1 MLHCDLALAT
11 RLEKAAA
18 GMGRDAVDAHRR
30 LFEASNASYIDCAGG
45 IASFLDEASPLTQI
59 RGAGMISPT
68 VEADLDAVEAFYEER
83 MAPVSF
89 VLSPFADAAL
99 FTYLSRRG
107 YELGSFEHTLV
118 REVTQH
124 DADPDIV
131 ETSDDDEWS
140 HAMAEAFFDVV
151 TPSGVDLARTIFN
164 VPTCKNVIVRANQT
178 PAAAAQIDIRDGL
191 ATLQCDGTISSYR
204 EAGLQ
209 KKLINARLHLAHAA
223 GCDIATAD
231 VQPGSLSHRNYE
243 KCGFQIA
250 YTKVTLIKPCF

>member
-1 MLHCDLALAT
+1 MLHCDLALAV

-18 GMGRDAVDAHRR
+18 AMGLDVVDAHRR
-30 LFEASNASYIDCAGG
+30 LFPTSNAAWIDCAGG
-45 IASFLDEASPLTQI
+45 VASFLDEASPLTQI
-59 RGAGMISPT
+59 RGAGMITPT
-68 VEADLDAVEAFYEER
+68 AEPSLDAVEAFYEER

-89 VLSPFADAAL
+89 VLSPFADPAL

-107 YELGSFEHTLV
+107 YELGAFEHTLV
-118 REVTQH
+118 REVTPH
-124 DADPDIV
+124 DADPDVV
-131 ETSDDDEWS
+131 EATGDQEWS
-140 HAMAEAFFDVV
+140 RVMAEAFFDVV
-151 TPSGVDLARTIFN
+151 TPNGIDLAHTISA
-164 VPTCKNVIVRANQT
+164 VPTCKNVIVRAGDD

-191 ATLQCDGTISSYR
+191 ATLQCDGTIRRYR

-209 KKLINARLHLAHAA
+209 KKLIRARLHIAFNN

>member
-1 MLHCDLALAT
+1 MLHCDLALAV

-18 GMGRDAVDAHRR
+18 GMGRDVVVAHRR
-30 LFEASNASYIDCAGG
+30 LFEASTAACIECAGG
-45 IASFLDEASPLTQI
+45 VASFLDEASPLTQV
-59 RGAGMISPT
+59 RGAGMITPT
-68 VEADLDAVEAFYEER
+68 IEADLDAVEAFYEER

-107 YELGSFEHTLV
+107 YELGSFEHTLA
-118 REVTQH
+118 REVTPH
-124 DADPDIV
+124 DADPDV
-131 ETSDDDEWS
+131 AETTDDQEWS
-140 HAMAEAFFDVV
+140 RAMSESFFGVV
-151 TPSGVDLARTIFN
+151 TTSGVDLGRTIFA
-164 VPTCKNVIVRANQT
+164 VPTCANVIVRAGDE
-178 PAAAAQIDIRDGL
+178 PAAAAQIDMRDGV
-191 ATLQCDGTISSYR
+191 ATLQCDGTIRRYR

-209 KKLINARLHLAHAA
+209 KKLIGARLHMASKA

-250 YTKVTLIKPCF
+250 YTKVTLVKPCF